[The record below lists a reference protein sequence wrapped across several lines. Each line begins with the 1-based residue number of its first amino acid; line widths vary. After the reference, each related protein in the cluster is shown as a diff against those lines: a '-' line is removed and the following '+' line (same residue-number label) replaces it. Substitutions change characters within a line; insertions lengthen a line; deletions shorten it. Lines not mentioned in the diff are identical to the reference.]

1 MNFAPA
7 SPLSADLALFL
18 RTAKRRTYAGL
29 DDDATIAT
37 PQLEGSK
44 QLEHRDGDW
53 HYCDIYFGMTRFAG
67 LELVRLKGK
76 PVWAM
81 SYSGGLTSVSKP
93 HADAGAIY
101 RFLRAALMEAD
112 AAMPLRGPS
121 NFSDGAFRYVSC
133 TVGDLGEFKGEESIA
148 RESVDVYRLIYSG
161 GLLG

>member
-37 PQLEGSK
+37 PLLSGSK
-44 QLEHRDGDW
+44 QLEHSEGDW

-67 LELVRLKGK
+67 LELVRFKGK

-81 SYSGGLTSVSKP
+81 SYSGGLTSVSTP
-93 HADAGAIY
+93 PADVGAIY
-101 RFLRAALMEAD
+101 RFLRAALMKTD
-112 AAMPLRGPS
+112 AAIPLRGPP
-121 NFSDGAFRYVSC
+121 NYADGAFRYVSR
-133 TVGDLGEFKGEESIA
+133 TVGSLAAFNGEESIA
-148 RESVDVYRLIYSG
+148 HDSVDVYRLIYSG
-161 GLLG
+161 GLLA